1 MDDITG
7 KGDNGGGIMGLV
19 LLWILFGAFLL
30 LIISPVDLIPDV
42 AFPVGFIDDI
52 VYGVVD
58 LLIGALIYTQ
68 TKRRRKVKHD
78 AGEKD
83 VTSGEKDITPEA
95 KELPEGEEVPELREA
110 VETGEGEGPK
120 ET

>member
-1 MDDITG
+1 VADVTNSND
-7 KGDNGGGIMGLV
+7 KGDGIVGLV

-42 AFPVGFIDDI
+42 AFPAGFVDDI

-68 TKRRRKVKHD
+68 TKRRKRVKHD
-78 AGEKD
+78 AEER
-83 VTSGEKDITPEA
+83 TEKDITPTAE
-95 KELPEGEEVPELREA
+95 ELTEGKGVRGLSELTNGEPSGKPEL
-110 VETGEGEGPK
+110 K
-120 ET
+120 